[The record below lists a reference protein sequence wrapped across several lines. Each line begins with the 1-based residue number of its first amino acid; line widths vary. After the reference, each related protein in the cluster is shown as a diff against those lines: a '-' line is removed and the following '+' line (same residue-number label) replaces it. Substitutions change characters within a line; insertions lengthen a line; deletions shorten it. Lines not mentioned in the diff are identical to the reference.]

1 MTDRNRILAGI
12 GVLILCSVLGASQA
26 LGQNVTIGG
35 KVVTLEA
42 SQTPVVGT
50 TVSVYPAGTPST
62 TTAGDGS
69 WSLSVPAGVDPVLKI
84 GATAT
89 TMETYTTFRLT
100 LVDDYQSSPYQL
112 DIRAFVTENM
122 SKLPVP
128 AGSCAVL
135 GFAARYTSL
144 DYPVVMEFLPGVDIN
159 PNPFAYID
167 ATGENACLLCTQTTE
182 SGGWGGIH
190 EDGYSTPYSG
200 SIPDPGGSCA
210 AAAAVQFAGG
220 DVTCVADTVNFVVLY
235 DVTLPPLP

>member
-35 KVVTLEA
+35 KVLTADL
-42 SQTPVVGT
+42 SPTPVGGA
-50 TVSVYPAGTPST
+50 TVSVHPAGTPST

-69 WSLSVPAGVDPVLKI
+69 WSLSVPAGADPVLKI

-89 TMETYTTFRLT
+89 TVETYTTFRLT
-100 LVDDYQSSPYQL
+100 LVDDYQSSPYQF
-112 DIRAFVTENM
+112 DIRAFLTEKM

-135 GFAARYTSL
+135 GFAVRYTSL
-144 DYPVVMEFLPGVDIN
+144 GYPVEMEFLSGVDVN
-159 PNPFAYID
+159 PDPFAYID
-167 ATGENACLLCTQTTE
+167 ATGEDACLLCTETTE
-182 SGGWGGIH
+182 SGGWAGFH

-220 DVTCVADTVNFVVLY
+220 DVTCVADTVNFSVLY
-235 DVTLPPLP
+235 DVNLPPLP